1 MAGSIH
7 LTLTQEHL
15 GESKQR
21 RLDALLAEFSPE
33 SRSFLRQQINNGR
46 VRLNGKVVTKPN
58 QSVRVGDTIEGE
70 WVVPPP
76 NPEVH
81 AIPADLHIVFED
93 TDLLVLNK
101 PQGMVVHPAPSHQGA
116 TLVHHLL
123 HHMEG
128 EEEFSEADNDRPG
141 IVHRLDKGT
150 SGLLLVAKNRATQE
164 TLSAQFKNRVI
175 KKTYEALTWGKLPG
189 HGRFESEIGR
199 DRANRR
205 KMSSRTQKGRQA
217 ITDWKALRVFRHFTH
232 VSLSPFTGRTHQLR
246 VHLSE
251 NGNPIVGDPLY
262 GNGLTETRRRELGS
276 VWAARV
282 QALQATFLHA
292 RRLQFDHPVTGI
304 PQSFEAP
311 RPEIFETFLR
321 DLEES
326 ENET

>member
-1 MAGSIH
+1 MAGSIS
-7 LTLTQEHL
+7 LTITQAHL
-15 GESKQR
+15 GEGKQR
-21 RLDALLAEFSPE
+21 RLDALLAEFASE

-58 QSVRVGDTIEGE
+58 QSVRLGDTIEGE
-70 WVVPPP
+70 WVLPPA

-81 AIPADLHIVFED
+81 AIAADLQIVFED
-93 TDLLVLNK
+93 ADLLVLNK

-123 HHMEG
+123 HHLEN
-128 EEEFSEADNDRPG
+128 EEDFNDTDSDRPG

-164 TLSAQFKNRVI
+164 ALSAQFKDRLI
-175 KKTYEALTWGKLPG
+175 KKTYEALAWGQLPG
-189 HGRFESEIGR
+189 AGRFHSEIGR

-205 KMSSRTQKGRQA
+205 KMSSRTQKGREA

-251 NGNPIVGDPLY
+251 EGHPIVGDPLY
-262 GNGLTETRRRELGS
+262 GSGLTETRRRDLGPQ
-276 VWAARV
+276 WTARV
-282 QALQATFLHA
+282 QALEATFLHA
-292 RRLQFDHPVTGI
+292 RRLQFNHPVSGL
-304 PQSFEAP
+304 PQTFEAP
-311 RPEIFETFLR
+311 RPEIFDTFLR
-321 DLEES
+321 DLEE
-326 ENET
+326 NEK